1 MIPGVCGRT
10 AHLGSLS
17 IVNVSLSAV
26 VQLGDHGNYTPRVR
40 AIAVQRQVDHTLG
53 GEAEFA
59 AYPIFWRPFPN
70 LSAPAVCLTK
80 EQVCERIHVGS
91 ISVIGVGSSSLLQ
104 AGNGSCM
111 QAESRI
117 KHIRQFQAPLQAPA
131 GPV

>member
-1 MIPGVCGRT
+1 MISGGCGRT

-17 IVNVSLSAV
+17 IVNVSLSGM
-26 VQLGDHGNYTPRVR
+26 VQLGDHDTYTPRVR
-40 AIAVQRQVDHTLG
+40 AIAVQRQVDHTVG

-59 AYPIFWRPFPN
+59 AYPIFWRPFP
-70 LSAPAVCLTK
+70 LLAPPEICMTK
-80 EQVCERIHVGS
+80 KQWDGQIHVGS

-104 AGNGSCM
+104 AGNGCCM

-117 KHIRQFQAPLQAPA
+117 KHIRQFQTPINTPP